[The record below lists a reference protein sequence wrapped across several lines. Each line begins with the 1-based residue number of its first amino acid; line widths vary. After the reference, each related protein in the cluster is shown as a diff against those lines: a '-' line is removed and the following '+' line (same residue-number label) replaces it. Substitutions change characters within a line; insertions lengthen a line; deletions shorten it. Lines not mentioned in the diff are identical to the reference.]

1 MKAME
6 NLKEVMEDAI
16 KKIGKKQDITPQDL
30 EYAYK
35 AIDILKD
42 IETIKAMKA
51 ADFGD
56 GEYSQRGSYNSYEGG
71 NSNRGSYA
79 NNQVSHENSNRGNSY
94 SPIWNQDMMT
104 PYSMN
109 SYRGSYEGGSNDG
122 NSMNSY
128 RGSYDGSYEG
138 QASREGSYED
148 YSERRGRDAMG
159 RFTSRDGSYDYS
171 RHSEKERMIDKL
183 ETMADVATDSKT
195 KRAIEQCITKL
206 EQ

>member
-6 NLKEVMEDAI
+6 DLKEVMEDSI
-16 KKIGKKQDITPQDL
+16 KKIGKKTDITPQEL

-42 IETIKAMKA
+42 IETIKAMREAGK
-51 ADFGD
+51 D
-56 GEYSQRGSYNSYEGG
+56 GEYSNEYSQRGGMSRNSYNSY
-71 NSNRGSYA
+71 A
-79 NNQVSHENSNRGNSY
+79 
-94 SPIWNQDMMT
+94 PIWNQDMGMMH
-104 PYSMN
+104 PYSMDA
-109 SYRGSYEGGSNDG
+109 YRGSYDGMSNAG

-128 RGSYDGSYEG
+128 ARRGRDGDGDGRYSEDSSYD
-138 QASREGSYED
+138 
-148 YSERRGRDAMG
+148 YSGRRGRDAMG

-171 RHSEKERMIDKL
+171 RHSEKELMIEKL
-183 ETMADVATDSKT
+183 ETMADVTTDSKT